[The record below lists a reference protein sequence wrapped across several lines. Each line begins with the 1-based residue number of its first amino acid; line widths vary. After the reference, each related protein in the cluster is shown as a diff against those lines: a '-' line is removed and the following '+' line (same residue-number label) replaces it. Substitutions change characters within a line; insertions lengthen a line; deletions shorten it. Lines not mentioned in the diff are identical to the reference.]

1 MKRELGFIV
10 ANLLLIIL
18 LQRRINVKSTSKI
31 LNLLTA
37 FLAVIGMCSA
47 TLVCFIVIYTSI
59 NGNFTSK
66 TYNSPKQTNTLEQA
80 NVVINNSPS
89 EQPVASPNNNIIEN
103 DLLANSSDTDYTPV
117 TTNVPVID
125 STQPDFEIAF
135 YGNENYLPE
144 ESNSE
149 ITGITAQTAEIQ
161 STNDNYFNTYNN
173 IAQQQTTNTYVLN
186 TNPDRMKIH
195 IPTCLYVKK
204 IASENYSTSNLSIEE
219 LQREVWF
226 K

>member
-1 MKRELGFIV
+1 
-10 ANLLLIIL
+10 
-18 LQRRINVKSTSKI
+18 
-31 LNLLTA
+31 
-37 FLAVIGMCSA
+37 
-47 TLVCFIVIYTSI
+47 VIYTSI

-219 LQREVWF
+219 LQLQGYTTCGHCF
-226 K
+226 